1 MHFLHFYKIL
11 TFLVVTGVKGQKKAQ
26 NNIKFCPLHSMS
38 QEPCI
43 KWLSFMVH
51 IYKMIISS
59 GVFFFFFLIQNFDF
73 LALQVGKRAK
83 TVQNDKKF
91 CLSHSI
97 SQKPYIIWLPF
108 MMQMYKM
115 IISPGGFFNFS
126 KFWFFFYIKHLHACA
141 NIKFTIT
148 SHVSTMIC
156 LGIRK

>member
-11 TFLVVTGVKGQKKAQ
+11 TFLVVTGVKEQKTAQ
-26 NNIKFCPLHSMS
+26 NDIKFCLLHSIS

-43 KWLSFMVH
+43 KWLSFIVH

-59 GVFFFFFLIQNFDF
+59 GIFVFFLIQNFDF
-73 LALQVGKRAK
+73 LAPQVGKRAK
-83 TVQNDKKF
+83 TQEP
-91 CLSHSI
+91 
-97 SQKPYIIWLPF
+97 QEPYIIWLPF
-108 MMQMYKM
+108 MRQMYKM

-126 KFWFFFYIKHLHACA
+126 KFWFFLYIKHLHACA